1 MRHDHPVLGWDHV
14 ETLSGV
20 LPDDVHRAMTTWTDR
35 TLGCERDV
43 DARKMSRQRS
53 AVGATLF
60 PLGIGRLFRRF
71 LLVLFRILLGD
82 RRLDILQHQLHLIGI
97 KPFGPPAKLRTL
109 KLSQKVVK
117 PIVLFRHASALLNG
131 RVALARQ
138 RAHQR
143 PQGVEIIGKGIDQ
156 HDDI

>member
-1 MRHDHPVLGWDHV
+1 LGWDHV
-14 ETLSGV
+14 ETLGGV
-20 LPDDVHRAMTTWTDR
+20 LPDDVHHAMTARTDR
-35 TLGCERDV
+35 TLGRERDV

-53 AVGATLF
+53 AVGATLL

-71 LLVLFRILLGD
+71 LLVLFRILFGY
-82 RRLDILQHQLHLIGI
+82 RRFYILQHQLHLIGI
-97 KPFGPPAKLRTL
+97 KPFGPPAKLRAL
-109 KLSQKVVK
+109 ELSQKVVK
-117 PIVLFRHASALLNG
+117 PIVLFRHAPALLNG

-143 PQGVEIIGKGIDQ
+143 PQGVEIIRKGINR